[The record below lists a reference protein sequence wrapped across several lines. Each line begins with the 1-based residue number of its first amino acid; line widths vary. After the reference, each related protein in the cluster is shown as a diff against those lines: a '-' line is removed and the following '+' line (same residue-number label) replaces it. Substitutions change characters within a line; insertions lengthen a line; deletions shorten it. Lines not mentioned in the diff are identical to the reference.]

1 MLFFIFQCLFCLS
14 YLIIASNLLFFL
26 ISLAIL
32 ILFAYNQNI
41 FSKPLMCLTL
51 KRFTEKYKK
60 KKDLKIMT
68 KVELVSQVAEQA
80 DFTKKDARAAVD
92 AVLDAIQ
99 TALANGEKVQM
110 VGFGNFEVRQR
121 AARKGRNPQ
130 TGEEIEIAATKVPA
144 FKAGKALKEA
154 VK

>member
-1 MLFFIFQCLFCLS
+1 
-14 YLIIASNLLFFL
+14 
-26 ISLAIL
+26 
-32 ILFAYNQNI
+32 
-41 FSKPLMCLTL
+41 
-51 KRFTEKYKK
+51 
-60 KKDLKIMT
+60 MT